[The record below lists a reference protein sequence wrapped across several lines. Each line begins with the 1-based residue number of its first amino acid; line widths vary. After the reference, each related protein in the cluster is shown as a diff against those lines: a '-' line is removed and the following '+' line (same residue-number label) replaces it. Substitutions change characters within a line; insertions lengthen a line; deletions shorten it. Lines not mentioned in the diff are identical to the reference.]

1 MSRAQLI
8 KKIIGE
14 AIEEYGFEYTG
25 YDKDE
30 NVHFYSFERKN
41 GGVIQ
46 DITITINR
54 SRLCLE
60 FDTNVYGQSEVR
72 ASNLIESRVK
82 GNKDGLYFEDD
93 EELKQILHHFKE
105 IILQKGFDILDDI
118 STPVAGAGPRKERYR
133 KLFQEHDRLNEEYRK
148 RYDLEETE
156 STARLMKKISEIIL
170 ENRDRE
176 FAEVEELLIGLAAVY
191 ADQLIRK
198 RGGEWEWDSEFNS
211 CVVESVWD
219 DGEDKDED
227 FSENPLATTINYW
240 KQKEDNPDWF
250 LNNFKVLLSDVI
262 D

>member
-14 AIEEYGFEYTG
+14 AIREYGFEYTG

-41 GGVIQ
+41 GDIIH
-46 DITITINR
+46 DITIVI
-54 SRLCLE
+54 SGSKLCLE
-60 FDTNVYGQSEVR
+60 LDTNAYGQSEVR
-72 ASNLIESRVK
+72 ASNLIESKFK
-82 GNKDGLYFEDD
+82 GNKDGLYFEND
-93 EELKQILHHFKE
+93 EEMKQILLHFKE

-118 STPVAGAGPRKERYR
+118 STPAAGAGPRKKSYR

-148 RYDLEETE
+148 RYALEETE

-176 FAEVEELLIGLAAVY
+176 FAEVEELLIGLTAVY
-191 ADQLIRK
+191 ADQLIIK
-198 RGGEWEWDSEFNS
+198 RGGKWEWDDDFQS
-211 CVVESVWD
+211 CVVESED
-219 DGEDKDED
+219 DKDEDGD

-250 LNNFKVLLSDVI
+250 LNNFKALPSDVI